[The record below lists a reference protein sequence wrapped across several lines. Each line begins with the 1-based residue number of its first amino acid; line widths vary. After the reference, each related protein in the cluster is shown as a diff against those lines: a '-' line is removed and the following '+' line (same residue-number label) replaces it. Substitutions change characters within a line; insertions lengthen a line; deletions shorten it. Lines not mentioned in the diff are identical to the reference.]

1 MLVMVMTGIECAVV
15 VAAGVVV
22 VCMGE
27 YVYLYLVTCIP
38 GLSSTTEVGSERREV
53 HADL

>member
-1 MLVMVMTGIECAVV
+1 MLVMVMVMTGIECAVV
-15 VAAGVVV
+15 I